1 MQEVVCL
8 GDIINKKG
16 NNMTMIKERVR
27 QATTKMI
34 SIFGMVDYATFGAF
48 TLQARVQCYKSLY
61 LPAIIYDCQP
71 WSNITMNEIN
81 CLSKVQIKFLKRVLR
96 VPVTTPNAFV
106 YLELGV
112 LPIIYEIH
120 KRQIR
125 YLHKIL
131 NLEGNDPIQS
141 TEGVTK

>member
-1 MQEVVCL
+1 
-8 GDIINKKG
+8 
-16 NNMTMIKERVR
+16 
-27 QATTKMI
+27 
-34 SIFGMVDYATFGAF
+34 
-48 TLQARVQCYKSLY
+48 
-61 LPAIIYDCQP
+61 
-71 WSNITMNEIN
+71 MNEIN
-81 CLSKVQIKFLKRVLR
+81 CLSKVQIKFLKRVLW

-131 NLEGNDPIQS
+131 NLERNDPILKTYKVLKVLPS
-141 TEGVTK
+141 NWVSNMEELRAKYNVCLDDEVVKRYNIEEFKKENYISCV

>member
-1 MQEVVCL
+1 
-8 GDIINKKG
+8 
-16 NNMTMIKERVR
+16 MIKERVR

-34 SIFGMVDYATFGAF
+34 SIFAMVDYATFEAF
-48 TLQARVQCYKSLY
+48 TLQARAQCYKSLY
-61 LPAIIYDCQP
+61 LPAIICNCQS
-71 WSNITMNEIN
+71 WSNITMNDIN
-81 CLSKVQIKFLKRVLR
+81 CLSKVQIKFLKRVFR

-131 NLEGNDPIQS
+131 NLDGNDPILKTYKVLKVLPS
-141 TEGVTK
+141 NCRVTNCQGNH